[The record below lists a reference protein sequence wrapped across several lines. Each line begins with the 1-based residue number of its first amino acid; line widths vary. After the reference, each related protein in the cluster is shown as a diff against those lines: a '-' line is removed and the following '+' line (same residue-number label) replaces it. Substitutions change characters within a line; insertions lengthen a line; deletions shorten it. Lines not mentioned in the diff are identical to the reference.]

1 MMKAAPNT
9 VVKIT
14 YELRTEPTG
23 PVMDAAD
30 KESPFSFLVG
40 HNNVLDKFE
49 KSLEGL
55 IAGNQFNFSLTA
67 EDGYGEY
74 DQQAVI
80 SLDKKVFA
88 VDGVVQDEMVFVGN
102 VVPLQDQDGN
112 PFQGRVVNIEGDKV
126 TVDLNHPFAGKPLYF
141 SGVVLEV
148 REANQTELEHGHVH
162 EHGDHSH
169 H

>member
-1 MMKAAPNT
+1 MKAAPNT

-14 YELRTEPTG
+14 YELRTEPNG

-30 KESPFSFLVG
+30 KDQPFSFLFG
-40 HNNVLDKFE
+40 YGNVLEIFE
-49 KSLEGL
+49 KNLEGL
-55 IAGNQFNFSLTA
+55 IAGNQFNFNLSA

-74 DQQAVI
+74 DEKAVVQ
-80 SLDKKVFA
+80 LDKNVFA
-88 VDGVVQDEMVFVGN
+88 VDGKIQDEMLFVGN

-112 PFQGRVVNIEGDKV
+112 PFQGRIVNIAGDKV
-126 TVDLNHPFAGKPLYF
+126 TIDLNHPFAGKPLYF
-141 SGVVLEV
+141 SGTVLDV
-148 REANQTELEHGHVH
+148 REANQTELDHGHVH